1 MYVQQDLHSNYFTI
15 TKEKNKKN
23 DIRRQ
28 RRQSLLNLVFEIAV
42 LKQKNKTISSLAIWP
57 LGGRNFLRSRLMFPA
72 AEDDERRLRL
82 FLFRLQ
88 HVERTE
94 RSIS

>member
-15 TKEKNKKN
+15 TKEKNKQN

-42 LKQKNKTISSLAIWP
+42 LKQKNKPVSSLAITVI
-57 LGGRNFLRSRLMFPA
+57 GRKKVSVLTFDVSR
-72 AEDDERRLRL
+72 R
-82 FLFRLQ
+82 
-88 HVERTE
+88 
-94 RSIS
+94 